1 MPSTTYNCPNCKN
14 ENKLILLGNNYGNF
28 EQKCKKCSSK
38 IEVEI
43 DKNQNVSKVR
53 FKGNTTTQFE
63 EKGTVPKD
71 YAKMSGDE
79 PILQK
84 KEVKNKREKMVSV
97 VTFLILSASF
107 MGFITAGGL
116 YYSPDEFPDYDEI
129 KIQLIIKNQTS
140 SIDNAEIYVNG
151 ILKEQKYLGNGSYE
165 IFLKPGRHD
174 FRVVTTNHATAN
186 MEVYIPPQDNN
197 LSLVDYDKGLQGV
210 NLFVF
215 NLEEGNGE
223 KQLDSNTYNL
233 MITWCPGL
241 MLIFSLIG
249 TWGAWTTYTLQSYKN
264 AQIGAFFSIIA
275 MGFFIIGP
283 ILGCIALFLLPRIK
297 KFFNR
302 SF

>member
-1 MPSTTYNCPNCKN
+1 MPSTKYNCPNCEN
-14 ENKLILLGNNYGNF
+14 ENKLILLGNDYGIF
-28 EQKCKKCSSK
+28 DRICKKCSSE

-43 DKNQNVSKVR
+43 NEEQIVSKVR
-53 FKGNTTTQFE
+53 SKKNTANHFQ
-63 EKGTVPKD
+63 EKRAVPED
-71 YAKMSGDE
+71 YAKMKGDE
-79 PILQK
+79 PVLQK
-84 KEVKNKREKMVSV
+84 KESKNKRDKMVSI

-129 KIQLIIKNQTS
+129 KIHLIIKNQTS
-140 SIDNAEIYVNG
+140 SISDAEIYTNG
-151 ILKEQKYLGNGSYE
+151 ILNEQKYLGNGSYE

-174 FRVVTTNHATAN
+174 FRVVATNHTTAN

-215 NLEEGNGE
+215 NLEEGKGE

-241 MLIFSLIG
+241 MFIFSLIG

-264 AQIGAFFSIIA
+264 AQIGAFFSIIS

-283 ILGCIALFLLPRIK
+283 ILGCIALFLLPKIK

>member
-1 MPSTTYNCPNCKN
+1 MSSTTYNCPNCGN
-14 ENKLILLGNNYGNF
+14 ENKLILLGNDYGKF
-28 EQKCKKCSSK
+28 EQKCRKCSSK

-43 DKNQNVSKVR
+43 DQEQNVSEVISNK
-53 FKGNTTTQFE
+53 NTAKQSQ
-63 EKGTVPKD
+63 EKKAIPKD
-71 YAKMSGDE
+71 YLKMKGDE
-79 PILQK
+79 PALK
-84 KEVKNKREKMVSV
+84 KREVKNKKERMVSI

-129 KIQLIIKNQTS
+129 RIQIIVKNQTS
-140 SIDNAEIYVNG
+140 DISDAEIYTNG
-151 ILKEQKYLGNGSYE
+151 LLNKQKYLGNGSYE
-165 IFLKPGRHD
+165 VFLKPGRHD
-174 FRVVTTNHATAN
+174 FRVVATNHTTAN

-197 LSLVDYDKGLQGV
+197 LSLVDYDAGLRGV

-215 NLEEGNGE
+215 NLEEGKGE
-223 KQLDSNTYNL
+223 KQFDSNTYNL

-241 MLIFSLIG
+241 MFIFSLIG

-264 AQIGAFFSIIA
+264 AQIGTFFSIMA

-297 KFFNR
+297 QSFNR

>member
-1 MPSTTYNCPNCKN
+1 MSSTTYNCPNCGN
-14 ENKLILLGNNYGNF
+14 ENKLILLGNDYGKF
-28 EQKCKKCSSK
+28 EQKCRKCSSE

-43 DKNQNVSKVR
+43 DQEQNVSEVISNK
-53 FKGNTTTQFE
+53 NTAKQSK
-63 EKGTVPKD
+63 EKKAIPKD
-71 YAKMSGDE
+71 YLKMKGDE
-79 PILQK
+79 SALK
-84 KEVKNKREKMVSV
+84 KREVKNKKERMVSI

-129 KIQLIIKNQTS
+129 RIQIIVKNQTS
-140 SIDNAEIYVNG
+140 DISDAEIYTNG
-151 ILKEQKYLGNGSYE
+151 LLNKQKYLGNGSYE
-165 IFLKPGRHD
+165 VFLKPGRHD
-174 FRVVTTNHATAN
+174 FRVVATNHTTAN

-197 LSLVDYDKGLQGV
+197 LSLVDYDAGLQGV

-215 NLEEGNGE
+215 NLEEGKGE
-223 KQLDSNTYNL
+223 KQFDSNTYNL

-241 MLIFSLIG
+241 MFIFSLIG

-264 AQIGAFFSIIA
+264 AQIGTFFSIMA

-297 KFFNR
+297 QSFNR

>member
-1 MPSTTYNCPNCKN
+1 MSSTTYNCPNCGN
-14 ENKLILLGNNYGNF
+14 ENKLILLGNDYGKF
-28 EQKCKKCSSK
+28 EQKCRKCSSE

-43 DKNQNVSKVR
+43 DQEQNVSEVISNK
-53 FKGNTTTQFE
+53 NTAKQSK
-63 EKGTVPKD
+63 EKKAIPKD
-71 YAKMSGDE
+71 YLKMKGDE
-79 PILQK
+79 PALK
-84 KEVKNKREKMVSV
+84 KREVKNKKERMVSI

-129 KIQLIIKNQTS
+129 RIQIIVKNQTS
-140 SIDNAEIYVNG
+140 DISDAEIYTNG
-151 ILKEQKYLGNGSYE
+151 LLNKQKYLGNGSYE
-165 IFLKPGRHD
+165 VFLKPGRHD
-174 FRVVTTNHATAN
+174 FRVVATNHTTAN

-197 LSLVDYDKGLQGV
+197 LSLVDYDAGLQGV

-215 NLEEGNGE
+215 NLEEGKGE
-223 KQLDSNTYNL
+223 KQFDSNTYNL

-241 MLIFSLIG
+241 MFIFSLIG

-264 AQIGAFFSIIA
+264 AQIGTFFSIMA

-297 KFFNR
+297 QSFNR

>member
-1 MPSTTYNCPNCKN
+1 MSSTTYNCPNCGN
-14 ENKLILLGNNYGNF
+14 ENKLILLGNDYGKF
-28 EQKCKKCSSK
+28 EQKCRKCSSE

-43 DKNQNVSKVR
+43 DQEQNVSEVISNK
-53 FKGNTTTQFE
+53 NTAKQSK
-63 EKGTVPKD
+63 EKKAIPKD
-71 YAKMSGDE
+71 YLKMKGDE
-79 PILQK
+79 PALK
-84 KEVKNKREKMVSV
+84 KREVKNKKERMVSI

-129 KIQLIIKNQTS
+129 RIKIIIKNQTS
-140 SIDNAEIYVNG
+140 DISDAEIYTNG
-151 ILKEQKYLGNGSYE
+151 LLSKQKYLGNGSYE
-165 IFLKPGRHD
+165 VFLKPGRHD
-174 FRVVTTNHATAN
+174 FRIVATNHTTAN

-197 LSLVDYDKGLQGV
+197 LSLVDYDAGLRGV

-215 NLEEGNGE
+215 NLEEGKGE
-223 KQLDSNTYNL
+223 KQFDSNTYNL

-241 MLIFSLIG
+241 MFIFSLIG

-264 AQIGAFFSIIA
+264 AQIGTFFSIMA

-297 KFFNR
+297 QSFNR

>member
-1 MPSTTYNCPNCKN
+1 MSSTTYNCPNCGN
-14 ENKLILLGNNYGNF
+14 ENKLILFGNDYGKF
-28 EQKCKKCSSK
+28 EQKCRKCSSE

-43 DKNQNVSKVR
+43 DQEQNVSEVISNK
-53 FKGNTTTQFE
+53 NTAKQSK
-63 EKGTVPKD
+63 EKKAIPKD
-71 YAKMSGDE
+71 YLKMKGDE
-79 PILQK
+79 PALK
-84 KEVKNKREKMVSV
+84 KREVKNKKERMVSI

-129 KIQLIIKNQTS
+129 RIQIIVKNQTS
-140 SIDNAEIYVNG
+140 DISDAEIYTNG
-151 ILKEQKYLGNGSYE
+151 LLDKQKYLGNGSYE
-165 IFLKPGRHD
+165 VFLKPGRHD
-174 FRVVTTNHATAN
+174 FRVVATNHTTAN

-197 LSLVDYDKGLQGV
+197 LSLVDYDAGLRGV

-215 NLEEGNGE
+215 NLEEGKGE
-223 KQLDSNTYNL
+223 KQFDSNTYNL

-241 MLIFSLIG
+241 MFIFSLIG

-264 AQIGAFFSIIA
+264 AQIGTFFSIMA

>member
-1 MPSTTYNCPNCKN
+1 MPSTTYNCPNCEN
-14 ENKLILLGNNYGNF
+14 ENKLILLGNDYGVF
-28 EQKCKKCSSK
+28 DRICKKCSSE

-43 DKNQNVSKVR
+43 NEEQSVSKVR
-53 FKGNTTTQFE
+53 SKKNTANHFQ
-63 EKGTVPKD
+63 EKRAVPED
-71 YAKMSGDE
+71 YAKMKGDE
-79 PILQK
+79 PLLQK
-84 KEVKNKREKMVSV
+84 KESKNKRDKMVSI

-129 KIQLIIKNQTS
+129 KIHLIIKNQTS
-140 SIDNAEIYVNG
+140 GISDAEIYTNG
-151 ILKEQKYLGNGSYE
+151 ILNEQKYLGNGSYE

-174 FRVVTTNHATAN
+174 FRVVATNHTTAN

-215 NLEEGNGE
+215 NLEEGKGE

-241 MLIFSLIG
+241 MFIFSLIG

-264 AQIGAFFSIIA
+264 AQIGTFFSIIS

-283 ILGCIALFLLPRIK
+283 ILGCTALFLLPKIK

>member
-1 MPSTTYNCPNCKN
+1 MPSTTYNCPNCEN
-14 ENKLILLGNNYGNF
+14 ENKLILLGNDYGVF
-28 EQKCKKCSSK
+28 DRICKKCSSE

-43 DKNQNVSKVR
+43 NEEQSVSKVTSKKNNANH
-53 FKGNTTTQFE
+53 FQ
-63 EKGTVPKD
+63 EKKAVPED
-71 YAKMSGDE
+71 YAKMKGDE
-79 PILQK
+79 PVLQK
-84 KEVKNKREKMVSV
+84 KESKNKRDKMVSI

-140 SIDNAEIYVNG
+140 RISDAEIYTNG
-151 ILKEQKYLGNGSYE
+151 ILNEQKYLGNGSYE

-174 FRVVTTNHATAN
+174 FRVVATNHTTAN

-215 NLEEGNGE
+215 NLEEGKGE

-241 MLIFSLIG
+241 MFIFSLIG

-264 AQIGAFFSIIA
+264 AQIGAFFSIIS

-283 ILGCIALFLLPRIK
+283 ILGCIALFLLPKIK

>member
-1 MPSTTYNCPNCKN
+1 MSSTTYNCPNCGN
-14 ENKLILLGNNYGNF
+14 ENKLILLGNDYGKF
-28 EQKCKKCSSK
+28 EQKCRKCSSK

-43 DKNQNVSKVR
+43 DQEQNVSEVISNK
-53 FKGNTTTQFE
+53 NTAKQSK
-63 EKGTVPKD
+63 EKKAIPKD
-71 YAKMSGDE
+71 YLKMKGDE
-79 PILQK
+79 PALK
-84 KEVKNKREKMVSV
+84 KREVKNKKERMVSI

-129 KIQLIIKNQTS
+129 RIQIIVKNQTS
-140 SIDNAEIYVNG
+140 DINDAEIYTNG
-151 ILKEQKYLGNGSYE
+151 LLNKQKYLGNGSYE
-165 IFLKPGRHD
+165 VFLKPGRHD
-174 FRVVTTNHATAN
+174 FRVVATNHTTAN

-197 LSLVDYDKGLQGV
+197 LSLVDYDAGLRGV

-215 NLEEGNGE
+215 NLEEGKGE
-223 KQLDSNTYNL
+223 KQFDSNTYNL

-241 MLIFSLIG
+241 MFIFSLIG

-264 AQIGAFFSIIA
+264 AQIGTFFSIMA

-297 KFFNR
+297 QSFNR

>member
-1 MPSTTYNCPNCKN
+1 MSSTTYNCPNCGN
-14 ENKLILLGNNYGNF
+14 ENKLILLGNDYGKF
-28 EQKCKKCSSK
+28 EQKCRKCSSE

-43 DKNQNVSKVR
+43 DQEQNVSEVISNK
-53 FKGNTTTQFE
+53 NTAKQSQ
-63 EKGTVPKD
+63 EKKAIPKD
-71 YAKMSGDE
+71 YLKMKGDE
-79 PILQK
+79 PALK
-84 KEVKNKREKMVSV
+84 KREVKNKKERMVSI

-129 KIQLIIKNQTS
+129 RIQIIVKNQTS
-140 SIDNAEIYVNG
+140 DISDAEIYTNG
-151 ILKEQKYLGNGSYE
+151 LLNKQKYLGNGSYE
-165 IFLKPGRHD
+165 VFLKPGRHD
-174 FRVVTTNHATAN
+174 FRVVATNHTTAN

-197 LSLVDYDKGLQGV
+197 LSLVDYDAGLQGV

-215 NLEEGNGE
+215 NLEEGKGE
-223 KQLDSNTYNL
+223 KQFDSNTYNL

-241 MLIFSLIG
+241 MFIFSLIG

-264 AQIGAFFSIIA
+264 AQIGTFFSIMA

-297 KFFNR
+297 QSFNR

>member
-1 MPSTTYNCPNCKN
+1 MSSTTYNCPNCGN
-14 ENKLILLGNNYGNF
+14 ENKLILLGNDYGKF
-28 EQKCKKCSSK
+28 EQKCRKCSSE

-43 DKNQNVSKVR
+43 DQEQNVSEVISNK
-53 FKGNTTTQFE
+53 NTAKQSK
-63 EKGTVPKD
+63 EKKAIPKD
-71 YAKMSGDE
+71 YLKMKGDE
-79 PILQK
+79 PALK
-84 KEVKNKREKMVSV
+84 KREVKNKKERMVSI

-129 KIQLIIKNQTS
+129 RIQIIVKNQTS
-140 SIDNAEIYVNG
+140 DISDAEIYTNG
-151 ILKEQKYLGNGSYE
+151 LLDKQKYLGNGSYE
-165 IFLKPGRHD
+165 VFLKPGRHD
-174 FRVVTTNHATAN
+174 FRVVATNHTTAN

-197 LSLVDYDKGLQGV
+197 LSLVDYDAGLRGV

-215 NLEEGNGE
+215 NLEEGKGE
-223 KQLDSNTYNL
+223 KQFDSNTYNL

-241 MLIFSLIG
+241 MFIFSLIG

-264 AQIGAFFSIIA
+264 AQIGTFFSIMA

-297 KFFNR
+297 QSFNR

>member
-1 MPSTTYNCPNCKN
+1 MPSTTYNCPNCESK
-14 ENKLILLGNNYGNF
+14 NKLILLGNDYGIF
-28 EQKCKKCSSK
+28 EQMCKKCSSK

-43 DKNQNVSKVR
+43 DESQNISKVGS
-53 FKGNTTTQFE
+53 KKNTLAKIE
-63 EKGTVPKD
+63 GKETVPSD
-71 YAKMSGDE
+71 YARMKGDE

-84 KEVKNKREKMVSV
+84 EGVKNKSDRMVTI

-116 YYSPDEFPDYDEI
+116 YYSPDEFPDSDEI
-129 KIQLIIKNQTS
+129 KIQVIIKNQTS
-140 SIDNAEIYVNG
+140 SISDAEIYTNG
-151 ILKEQKYLGNGSYE
+151 ILNEQKYFGNGSYE
-165 IFLKPGRHD
+165 IFLKPGKYE
-174 FRVVTTNHATAN
+174 FRVIAANHTTAN

-197 LSLVDYDKGLQGV
+197 LSLVDYDRGLQGV
-210 NLFVF
+210 NLFIF
-215 NLEEGNGE
+215 NLEEGKGE

-241 MLIFSLIG
+241 MFIFSLIG

-297 KFFNR
+297 KSFNR

>member
-1 MPSTTYNCPNCKN
+1 MSSTTYNCPNCGN
-14 ENKLILLGNNYGNF
+14 ENKLILLGNDYGKF
-28 EQKCKKCSSK
+28 EQKCRKCSSK

-43 DKNQNVSKVR
+43 DQEQNVSEVISNK
-53 FKGNTTTQFE
+53 NTAKQSQ
-63 EKGTVPKD
+63 EKKAIPKD
-71 YAKMSGDE
+71 YLKMKGDE
-79 PILQK
+79 PALK
-84 KEVKNKREKMVSV
+84 KREVKNKKERMVSI

-129 KIQLIIKNQTS
+129 RIQIIVKNQTS
-140 SIDNAEIYVNG
+140 DINDAEIYTNG
-151 ILKEQKYLGNGSYE
+151 LLNKQKYLGNGSYE
-165 IFLKPGRHD
+165 VFLKPGRHD
-174 FRVVTTNHATAN
+174 FRVVATNHTTAN

-197 LSLVDYDKGLQGV
+197 LSLVDYDAGLRGV

-215 NLEEGNGE
+215 NLEEGKGE
-223 KQLDSNTYNL
+223 KQFDSNTYNL

-241 MLIFSLIG
+241 MFIFSLIG

-264 AQIGAFFSIIA
+264 AQIGTFFSIMA

-283 ILGCIALFLLPRIK
+283 ILGCIALFLLSRIK
-297 KFFNR
+297 QSFNR

>member
-1 MPSTTYNCPNCKN
+1 MSSTTYNCPNCGN
-14 ENKLILLGNNYGNF
+14 ENKLILLGNDYGKF
-28 EQKCKKCSSK
+28 EQKCRKCSSK

-43 DKNQNVSKVR
+43 DQEQNVSEVISNK
-53 FKGNTTTQFE
+53 NTAKQSQ
-63 EKGTVPKD
+63 EKKAIPKD
-71 YAKMSGDE
+71 YLKMKGDE
-79 PILQK
+79 SALK
-84 KEVKNKREKMVSV
+84 KREVKNKKERMVSI

-129 KIQLIIKNQTS
+129 RIQIIVKNQTS
-140 SIDNAEIYVNG
+140 DISDAEIYTNG
-151 ILKEQKYLGNGSYE
+151 LLNKQKYLGNGSYE
-165 IFLKPGRHD
+165 VFLKPGRHD
-174 FRVVTTNHATAN
+174 FRVVATNHTTAN

-197 LSLVDYDKGLQGV
+197 LSLVDYDAGLQGV

-215 NLEEGNGE
+215 NLEEGKGE
-223 KQLDSNTYNL
+223 KQFDSNTYNL

-241 MLIFSLIG
+241 MFIFSLIG

-264 AQIGAFFSIIA
+264 AQIGTFFSIMA

-283 ILGCIALFLLPRIK
+283 ILGCIALFLLSRIK
-297 KFFNR
+297 QSFNR